1 MGEDA
6 VGEERR
12 WTIVATLTGCSTWQ
26 QWFVSPAEVWTFHQ
40 DGDIFRLQLM
50 HEPMRIPSFGC
61 IQRDLAKLEKRGHGN
76 LMKFDKIKGWCCT

>member
-26 QWFVSPAEVWTFHQ
+26 QWFVSPAEVWMFHQ

-61 IQRDLAKLEKRGHGN
+61 MDKLEKWGRGN
-76 LMKFDKIKGWCCT
+76 LMKFDKTKGWHCT